1 MRLELIISNC
11 RPRRLGWAEMLSLSV
26 EWSSQ
31 AKCWVAESSMA
42 TTESPSGWVVESLEW
57 PSCPSGWVTQGRVS
71 SVECRVAN
79 YRVAQGRMSSGRL
92 NAQNTE
98 ERRYVFYANSLEHIH
113 LTSKML
119 RGSHGLS
126 IFQDLMVKLWS
137 PLSIGGRDELKGT

>member
-1 MRLELIISNC
+1 
-11 RPRRLGWAEMLSLSV
+11 MLSSRVIDGHYRVTEWLS
-26 EWSSQ
+26 
-31 AKCWVAESSMA
+31 
-42 TTESPSGWVVESLEW
+42 
-57 PSCPSGWVTQGRVS
+57 GRVARVTELPEWLSHSRS

-126 IFQDLMVKLWS
+126 IFQDLMVKL
-137 PLSIGGRDELKGT
+137 